1 MSLRTTVFAFEKKQN
16 IKYSDFVIFS
26 FMYPACNAQAPYC
39 HKRPAVFCKISPHFL
54 LNGTNLEGNILNLK
68 CVFRISVQS
77 LSETLFIL
85 RRTERDIISKVY
97 RS

>member
-16 IKYSDFVIFS
+16 IKYFDCVIFS
-26 FMYPACNAQAPYC
+26 FMYPACNAHAPYC
-39 HKRPAVFCKISPHFL
+39 HQWLAVFYKIPPDIL
-54 LNGTNLEGNILNLK
+54 VNGTNFEGKILNLK
-68 CVFRISVQS
+68 SVFRISVQS

-85 RRTERDIISKVY
+85 RRTERDIVNNVY